1 MVDPSAHSDSRPV
14 MGGESVIT
22 VVGGSPAMLDDAFGL
37 ASMCETAWSRFISDS
52 ELDRVNQADG
62 ARVDISPL
70 TVALIQEMSD
80 GFELTGGDFNP
91 TLLPRVV
98 EVGYLAS
105 LVHEGRVT
113 QVPEGARVFDS
124 LDDIDLDERSVQLPV
139 GMTLDSGGIGKGFA
153 ADLIAAAVMNS
164 GAEGVMVSMSGDVVV
179 AGESPQGGPWLLGVE
194 NPFDEQ
200 SHVDIVRLVEGSV
213 VTSSQRK
220 RRFAQGHHLI
230 DPKTGLSASTSVQTV
245 SVIARTGARAEVLA
259 KSGFLRSTPDY
270 LEWLPT
276 VGAAGLVIDETGARH
291 ESENWKL
298 YR

>member
-1 MVDPSAHSDSRPV
+1 

-22 VVGGSPAMLDDAFGL
+22 VVGGSPSLLDDAFAL
-37 ASMCETAWSRFISDS
+37 ASRCEAAWSRFVADS

-62 ARVDISPL
+62 ARVNISPL
-70 TVALIQEMSD
+70 TVALIQEMTD

-113 QVPEGARVFDS
+113 NVPQGARVFDS
-124 LDDIDLDERSVQLPV
+124 LDDIDLDERSVQLPS

-164 GAEGVMVSMSGDVVV
+164 GAEGVMVSMSGDVVI

-194 NPFDEQ
+194 DPFDVQ

-230 DPKTGLSASTSVQTV
+230 DPKTGLSASTPVQTV

-259 KSGFLRSTPDY
+259 KSGFLRPTPDY

-276 VGAAGLVIDETGARH
+276 VGAAGLIIDSSGARH